1 MINGTIDQLSHY
13 LPDDIRNSV
22 MNYVDSITKD
32 AKEGYTYLLEDKVY
46 GRIMSYNT
54 LPLEECKIEAH
65 DRYIDIQ
72 ISIEG
77 SEGIEV
83 YQRSLLKEIGV
94 YSAEKDVIFLDSLEE
109 KPYAI
114 INNIPG
120 RFSMFFPEDAH
131 RPKVCIEG
139 AYGYVKKY
147 VIKIEKTFLK
157 QSEKLI

>member
-1 MINGTIDQLSHY
+1 MINETIDQLSHY
-13 LPDDIRNSV
+13 LPDAIRNSV
-22 MNYVDSITKD
+22 INYVDSITKD
-32 AKEGYTYLLEDKVY
+32 TKEGYTYLLEDKVY

-54 LPLEECKIEAH
+54 LPLEECRIEAH
-65 DRYIDIQ
+65 NRYIDIQ

-83 YQRSLLKEIGV
+83 YQRSLLREIEV
-94 YSAEKDVIFLDSLEE
+94 YSADKDVTFLDSLEE

-131 RPKVCIEG
+131 RPKMFIEG
-139 AYGYVKKY
+139 SSGYVKKY
-147 VIKIEKTFLK
+147 VIKIEKTIFESLK
-157 QSEKLI
+157 